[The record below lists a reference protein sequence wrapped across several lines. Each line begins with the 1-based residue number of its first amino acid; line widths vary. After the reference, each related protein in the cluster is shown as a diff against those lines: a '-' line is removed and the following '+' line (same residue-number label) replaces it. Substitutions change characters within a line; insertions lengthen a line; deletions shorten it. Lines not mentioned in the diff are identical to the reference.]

1 MDSILRLNQVP
12 LGTIKEEKIEIKT
25 KFLKEE
31 KFDEELAVPDMGQ
44 IKHYF
49 RSPQLNQ
56 KWGDMVGLSLK
67 SLKDYEKND
76 KIEKIEKIS
85 VSEGLKPFVIGI
97 SGGTSAG
104 KRHLVKSMRQ
114 TLASKYNINKV
125 TYFSEENFYKT
136 YENKAPL
143 SASSPYS
150 SSILSSSTLLQPSSS
165 LPSSIPPPSLLQ
177 PPSSLII
184 GKKEEECGMRYGEQG
199 KKDVGGEKKG
209 EEDKNRREEEGKKV
223 EEKKREEGEIMD
235 YDDPANIEWEVFH
248 AALKSV
254 MNRKPFTIPIYCK
267 DQEERKK
274 ETFYLEP
281 SDLIIVEGMHVF
293 YDKTIRESCDLKLFL
308 DTDEDVRLSRRVFK
322 DVVVRKKNVSEV
334 IDRYLNF
341 IKPGFEKYVLPSKKY
356 ADIIIPNYGGG
367 LFLGRF
373 KKKLEEG
380 GKEEEGKKKEEEGGE
395 RKEENGKTDDQKKE
409 EEGGKKKE
417 EEKQEVEDEDG
428 IGFNDF
434 DNVAV
439 SLVVDQVTKNV
450 RWIKESNMKI
460 RSENK

>member
-1 MDSILRLNQVP
+1 MPRLIP
-12 LGTIKEEKIEIKT
+12 LGTIKEEKNEVKT
-25 KFLKEE
+25 KFIKEE
-31 KFDEELAVPDMGQ
+31 KPDVELAVPDMGQ
-44 IKHYF
+44 IKQYF
-49 RSPQLNQ
+49 SSPQLNQ

-67 SLKDYEKND
+67 SLKDYEKPD
-76 KIEKIEKIS
+76 KVEKNEKIC
-85 VSEGLKPFVIGI
+85 VPEGLKPFVIGI
-97 SGGTSAG
+97 SGGTSTG

-136 YENKAPL
+136 YENMAPL
-143 SASSPYS
+143 SSTSPYS
-150 SSILSSSTLLQPSSS
+150 SSILSSSPLLQPSST
-165 LPSSIPPPSLLQ
+165 LSSSVSPPSLLE
-177 PPSSLII
+177 PSLIL
-184 GKKEEECGMRYGEQG
+184 GKKEEKCDEP
-199 KKDVGGEKKG
+199 KKENVGDKKV
-209 EEDKNRREEEGKKV
+209 EEERCRREEDGRKL
-223 EEKKREEGEIMD
+223 EEKKREEGKIMD

-254 MNRKPFTIPIYCK
+254 MNRKPFSIPIYCK

-274 ETFYLEP
+274 ETMDLEP

-373 KKKLEEG
+373 KKKLDEGKDEEV
-380 GKEEEGKKKEEEGGE
+380 KKAEEEEGKGKLEDDRRDEDEKKKEEGAV
-395 RKEENGKTDDQKKE
+395 KEVHM
-409 EEGGKKKE
+409 GKKKE
-417 EEKQEVEDEDG
+417 EEKKEEEDEDG

-439 SLVVDQVTKNV
+439 NLVVDQVTKNV

>member
-1 MDSILRLNQVP
+1 MDSMPRLVP
-12 LGTIKEEKIEIKT
+12 LGTIKEEKLEVKT
-25 KFLKEE
+25 KFIKED
-31 KFDEELAVPDMGQ
+31 KPDEELAVPDMGQ

-67 SLKDYEKND
+67 SLKDYEKSD
-76 KIEKIEKIS
+76 KVEKIEKIS
-85 VSEGLKPFVIGI
+85 VVEGLKPFVIGI

-136 YENKAPL
+136 YEKMAPL
-143 SASSPYS
+143 SSSSPYS
-150 SSILSSSTLLQPSSS
+150 TSILSSPSLLQPSSS
-165 LPSSIPPPSLLQ
+165 LTSSISPPSLLQ
-177 PPSSLII
+177 PSSTLI
-184 GKKEEECGMRYGEQG
+184 GEKKEENCNES
-199 KKDVGGEKKG
+199 KKG
-209 EEDKNRREEEGKKV
+209 GVKREDEGRKL
-223 EEKKREEGEIMD
+223 EEKKKEEVKIMD

-248 AALKSV
+248 AALKSL
-254 MNRKPFTIPIYCK
+254 MNRKPFSIPIYCK

-274 ETFYLEP
+274 ETMNLEP

-373 KKKLEEG
+373 KKKLDGEGEEAKKKDQEGEKEKEEIENNKDEKTKEEG
-380 GKEEEGKKKEEEGGE
+380 TKKEDED
-395 RKEENGKTDDQKKE
+395 EN
-409 EEGGKKKE
+409 KKE
-417 EEKQEVEDEDG
+417 EEKKEEKEDEDG

-439 SLVVDQVTKNV
+439 NLVVDQVTKNV

-460 RSENK
+460 RSEKN